1 MAYYKD
7 GAFAQ
12 DSWQDVSRHEPNGE
26 TIVPADH
33 VIVSLEQWK
42 AAPQPADSNSAFGL
56 FIPVGQA
63 LDKAEVDFN
72 RFALIALEFPKYVDG
87 RAYSMARKL
96 RDDYG
101 FTGEIRATGDVLFDQ
116 LDLMV
121 RCGFDAFVIG
131 DANTI
136 RLLENERKAAM
147 THYYQPAKGAE
158 IPAGTRPWA
167 RNLR

>member
-1 MAYYKD
+1 MAYFRD

-12 DSWQDVSRHEPNGE
+12 DVWQDVSRREPNGE
-26 TIVPADH
+26 PIRPDDH

-42 AAPQPADSNSAFGL
+42 AAPAPADSNAALGL

-63 LDKAEVDFN
+63 LDKAEIDFN

-121 RCGFDAFVIG
+121 RSGFDAFVIS
-131 DANTI
+131 DARTI
-136 RLLENERKAAM
+136 RLLENGRKAAM
-147 THYYQPAKGAE
+147 THYYQPGKGAE